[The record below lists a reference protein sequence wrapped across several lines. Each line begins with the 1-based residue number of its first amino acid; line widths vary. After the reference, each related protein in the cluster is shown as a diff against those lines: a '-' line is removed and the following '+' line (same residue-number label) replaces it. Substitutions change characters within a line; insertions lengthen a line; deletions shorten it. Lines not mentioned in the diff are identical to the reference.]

1 MHNSLFGAKHIYQ
14 TDTFAFML
22 IKTLKIFL
30 QKKKQ
35 KIEMVLIKK
44 IVKAN
49 LKFTF
54 V

>member
-30 QKKKQ
+30 QKKQ